1 MKKSMKRKMLGLLG
15 GVLAMAGALGFST
28 AEAAP
33 VALQSDE
40 TVTVEKVT
48 FDNDGVKMVGNLY
61 KPRNLEKG
69 KTYAA
74 ISVAH
79 SWGGVK
85 EQTSG
90 LYAKKLAAKGFIT
103 LAYDASHYGESG
115 GTPRFAEVPA
125 DRVKDISS
133 VIDYL
138 ANRPEVDKDAIGA
151 LGICA
156 GGGYTIA
163 AAETDLRIKAV
174 AGVSSYDV
182 GDAARN
188 GLRNVWDITPAECAQ
203 QLKDAAEQRTKE
215 AAGEKPLI
223 TKLLP
228 TEKPGADA
236 PQFVQNA
243 FDYYNTERGHAKNA
257 TGNFRFTSTIQLMQ
271 FYPFL
276 AVDTISPR
284 PLLMFAGENAQSRY
298 FSEEAYA
305 AASEPKELVIVPGA
319 THFDLYD
326 KAQFVDPIVDKLA
339 EFYHRYLK

>member
-125 DRVKDISS
+125 DRE
-133 VIDYL
+133 
-138 ANRPEVDKDAIGA
+138 AGRG
-151 LGICA
+151 CA
-156 GGGYTIA
+156 A
-163 AAETDLRIKAV
+163 VRAERL
-174 AGVSSYDV
+174 
-182 GDAARN
+182 
-188 GLRNVWDITPAECAQ
+188 
-203 QLKDAAEQRTKE
+203 
-215 AAGEKPLI
+215 
-223 TKLLP
+223 
-228 TEKPGADA
+228 
-236 PQFVQNA
+236 
-243 FDYYNTERGHAKNA
+243 
-257 TGNFRFTSTIQLMQ
+257 
-271 FYPFL
+271 
-276 AVDTISPR
+276 
-284 PLLMFAGENAQSRY
+284 
-298 FSEEAYA
+298 
-305 AASEPKELVIVPGA
+305 
-319 THFDLYD
+319 
-326 KAQFVDPIVDKLA
+326 
-339 EFYHRYLK
+339 